1 MGLESKSNA
10 ERFISAYNRLDKCI
24 RDIYNFKPALSF
36 SDVIRKSASINAVIK
51 KYEDDLIDFGRLRN
65 SIVHRSS
72 DEVIAEPHDDIVEE
86 IESIVRLVTTP
97 PLAMQSVVNRS
108 VFIAQGDVSLGD
120 IIVEITKT
128 GYSNVPVYLNK
139 TLVGVL
145 NRKMLIDAIGEA
157 VTRKEDVDDLLKK
170 KLVDCVS
177 VLDSSNHYEVV
188 SEKVTIDNLL
198 YMFQQ
203 NRKLTTVIITPS
215 GAYTELPVGI
225 VVTADIIDMQTI
237 LDNY

>member
-1 MGLESKSNA
+1 MVKSKSNA
-10 ERFISAYNRLDKCI
+10 DRFITAYNRLDKGI

-36 SDVIRKSASINAVIK
+36 SDVVRKAASINLVVK
-51 KYEDDLIDFGRLRN
+51 KHEDDLIDYGRLRN
-65 SIVHRSS
+65 AIVHRSN
-72 DEVIAEPHDDIVEE
+72 DKVIAEPHDDVVED
-86 IESIVRLVTTP
+86 IESIVRTITTP

-108 VFIAQGDVSLGD
+108 VFIAQGEVKLGS
-120 IIVEITKT
+120 VLAEMFRT
-128 GYSNVPVYLNK
+128 GYSNIPVYLES

-145 NRKMLIDAIGEA
+145 NRKMIIDKLGEA
-157 VTRKEDVDDLLKK
+157 VTNNEDVN
-170 KLVDCVS
+170 KLMGMRVVDCLS
-177 VLDSSNHYEVV
+177 VLDENNHYEVV
-188 SEKVTIDNLL
+188 SDNVTIDNLL

-215 GAYTELPVGI
+215 GAYTEKPVGI

>member
-1 MGLESKSNA
+1 MVKSKSNA
-10 ERFISAYNRLDKCI
+10 DRFITAYNRLDKGI

-36 SDVIRKSASINAVIK
+36 SDVVRKAASINLVIK
-51 KYEDDLIDFGRLRN
+51 KHEDDLIDYGRLRN
-65 SIVHRSS
+65 AIVHRSN
-72 DEVIAEPHDDIVEE
+72 DKVIAEPHDDVVED
-86 IESIVRLVTTP
+86 IESIVRTITTP

-108 VFIAQGDVSLGD
+108 VFIAQGEVKLGS
-120 IIVEITKT
+120 VLAEMFRT
-128 GYSNVPVYLNK
+128 GYSNIPVYLES

-145 NRKMLIDAIGEA
+145 NRKMIIDKLGEA
-157 VTRKEDVDDLLKK
+157 VSKNEDVN
-170 KLVDCVS
+170 KLMGMRVVDCLS
-177 VLDSSNHYEVV
+177 VLDENNHYEVV
-188 SEKVTIDNLL
+188 SDNVTIDNLL

-215 GAYTELPVGI
+215 GAYTEKPVGI

>member
-1 MGLESKSNA
+1 MVKSKSNA
-10 ERFISAYNRLDKCI
+10 DRFITAYNRLDKGI

-36 SDVIRKSASINAVIK
+36 SDVVRKAASINLVIK
-51 KYEDDLIDFGRLRN
+51 KHEDDLIDYGRLRN
-65 SIVHRSS
+65 AIVHRSN
-72 DEVIAEPHDDIVEE
+72 DKVIAEPHDDVVED
-86 IESIVRLVTTP
+86 IESIVRTITTP

-108 VFIAQGDVSLGD
+108 VFIAQGEVKLGS
-120 IIVEITKT
+120 VLAEMFRT
-128 GYSNVPVYLNK
+128 GYSNIPVYLES

-145 NRKMLIDAIGEA
+145 NRKMIIDKLGEA
-157 VTRKEDVDDLLKK
+157 VTNNEDVN
-170 KLVDCVS
+170 KLMGMRVVDCLS
-177 VLDSSNHYEVV
+177 VLDENNHYEVV
-188 SEKVTIDNLL
+188 SDNVTIDNLL

-215 GAYTELPVGI
+215 GAYTEKPVGI